1 MKVILRPIGWNKW
14 SGIIKYKNCF
24 EDLGSYYT
32 RSGTLYTGLSD
43 EEEVRLGE
51 KLGLDLNKN
60 SEYWKTFFIR
70 TSASDIILDTD
81 DAMDE
86 LKYLFCKSH
95 KRVKNSLMENKAGA
109 NFVLINRDEEAKRD
123 NLYAK
128 LEIDAIIGFNK
139 MTPTEQ
145 RKCLR
150 IFGHNAD
157 TMSAEVV
164 QAKLYEVV
172 KANPQAYL
180 DRWVNNTDR
189 EEQVLIEV
197 AISKNIIRRDRHMYK
212 YGSDTIGNSLE
223 ETIGF
228 LKDPRNQD
236 IKIGLI
242 SACDAK
248 DYYVR
253 DEAPTEDLV
262 PKLIEDIS
270 EYPATVTN
278 TEGMVTKKYT
288 KHTV

>member
-14 SGIIKYKNCF
+14 SGITKYKNCF

-32 RSGTLYTGLSD
+32 RSGMLYTGLDD
-43 EEEVRLGE
+43 EQAKRLSAS
-51 KLGLDLNKN
+51 LGLDLSRN
-60 SEYWKTFFIR
+60 SDYWKSFFIR
-70 TSASDIILDTD
+70 TSVSDIILDTENP
-81 DAMDE
+81 MDE

-128 LEIDAIIGFNK
+128 LEIDAVIGFNK

-157 TMSAEVV
+157 TMSNEVV
-164 QAKLYEVV
+164 QSKLYQVI
-172 KANPQAYL
+172 KANPQSFL
-180 DRWVNNTDR
+180 DRWVNNQDR
-189 EEQVLIEV
+189 EEQVLIES
-197 AISKNIIRRDRHMYK
+197 AISKNIIRRDKHMYK
-212 YGSDTIGNSLE
+212 YGSDVIGNSLE

-236 IKIGLI
+236 IKIGIL
-242 SACDAK
+242 SACNTK
-248 DYYVR
+248 DYYVK
-253 DEAPTEDLV
+253 DEAPVEELPVDLTEK
-262 PKLIEDIS
+262 PKK
-270 EYPATVTN
+270 
-278 TEGMVTKKYT
+278 TK
-288 KHTV
+288 V

>member
-14 SGIIKYKNCF
+14 SGITKYKNCF
-24 EDLGSYYT
+24 EDIGSYYT
-32 RSGTLYTGLSD
+32 RSGQLYTGLSEAD
-43 EEEVRLGE
+43 EIRLGAS
-51 KLGLDLNKN
+51 LGMDLKRS

-70 TSASDIILDTD
+70 TSVSDIILDTED
-81 DAMDE
+81 PMDE
-86 LKYLFCKSH
+86 LKYLFLKNH

-128 LEIDAIIGFNK
+128 LEIDAVLAFNK
-139 MTPTEQ
+139 LTPTEM

-157 TMSAEVV
+157 SMSSEVV
-164 QAKLYEVV
+164 QAKLYQVI
-172 KANPQAYL
+172 KANPQSFL
-180 DRWVNNTDR
+180 DRWVNNSYR
-189 EEQVLIEV
+189 EEQVLIET
-197 AISKNIIRRDRHMYK
+197 AISKNIIRRDKHMYK
-212 YGSDTIGNSLE
+212 YGSDVIGNSLE

-236 IKIGLI
+236 IKIGII

-253 DEAPTEDLV
+253 DEAPAEELPEEPDKSGITIDDYV
-262 PKLIEDIS
+262 S
-270 EYPATVTN
+270 TN
-278 TEGMVTKKYT
+278 KKS
-288 KHTV
+288 KK